1 MNSIS
6 SSAWEKFSKD
16 FMQRAFTSPMF
27 STALNFFYAC
37 FKNVFCITKKFQQ
50 NLCMNSA
57 DIWNQGKRDLIEQ
70 VVGHLEFIVCGL

>member
-1 MNSIS
+1 M
-6 SSAWEKFSKD
+6 
-16 FMQRAFTSPMF
+16 
-27 STALNFFYAC
+27 
-37 FKNVFCITKKFQQ
+37 FQQ